1 MTYTLATGDHAPDF
15 DLIGTDVDYY
25 SLDSFKDFDN
35 LIIFFSCNHCPYVT
49 GSDEVTRKTVE
60 KFNNEQFKFVAI
72 NSNSKN
78 TYEEDSFD
86 NMVKRMDEFKFP
98 WLYLYDETQKTAK
111 DYGALKTPHFYV
123 FNQERKLVY
132 TGRGVD
138 SPKDSSNIKVNDLDR
153 VLSELVENKKISVPV
168 TNPIG
173 CNIKW
178 DGMEAH
184 WMPAE
189 ACDLV

>member
-1 MTYTLATGDHAPDF
+1 MTYTLAIGDQAPDF

-35 LIIFFSCNHCPYVT
+35 LIIFFTCNHCPYVT
-49 GSDEVTRKTVE
+49 GSDEVTRMTVE
-60 KFNNEQFKFVAI
+60 KFNNKQFKFIAI

-178 DGMEAH
+178 DGKEAH

>member
-1 MTYTLATGDHAPDF
+1 MSDTKETKKKG
-15 DLIGTDVDYY
+15 
-25 SLDSFKDFDN
+25 
-35 LIIFFSCNHCPYVT
+35 FFSKLL
-49 GSDEVTRKTVE
+49 GR
-60 KFNNEQFKFVAI
+60 
-72 NSNSKN
+72 SNSADADKELEKN
-78 TYEEDSFD
+78 EDIKGSSPVLD
-86 NMVKRMDEFKFP
+86 NDSETSLSESTSATESTLSKSALAKMKKADIVAAAAE
-98 WLYLYDETQKTAK
+98 LGVYLDIKLTK
-111 DYGALKTPHFYV
+111 DKLLAAWDTH

-153 VLSELVENKKISVPV
+153 VLSELVRNKKISVPV

-178 DGMEAH
+178 DGKEAH

>member
-1 MTYTLATGDHAPDF
+1 MAYTLATGDQAPDF
-15 DLIGTDVDYY
+15 DLVGTDVDYY
-25 SLDSFKDFDN
+25 SLDSFKEFDN
-35 LIIFFSCNHCPYVT
+35 LIIFFTCNHCPYVT

-60 KFNNEQFKFVAI
+60 KFNNKQFKFIAI

-123 FNQERKLVY
+123 FNQDRKLVY

-153 VLSELVENKKISVPV
+153 VLSELVRNKKISVPI

-178 DGMEAH
+178 DGKEAH

>member
-1 MTYTLATGDHAPDF
+1 MAYTLATGDQAPDF
-15 DLIGTDVDYY
+15 DLVGTDVDYY
-25 SLDSFKDFDN
+25 SLDSFKEFDN
-35 LIIFFSCNHCPYVT
+35 LIIFFTCNHCPYVT

-60 KFNNEQFKFVAI
+60 KFNNKQFKFIAI

-123 FNQERKLVY
+123 FNQDRKLVY

-153 VLSELVENKKISVPV
+153 VLSELVRNKKISVPV

-178 DGMEAH
+178 DGKEAH

>member
-1 MTYTLATGDHAPDF
+1 M
-15 DLIGTDVDYY
+15 
-25 SLDSFKDFDN
+25 
-35 LIIFFSCNHCPYVT
+35 
-49 GSDEVTRKTVE
+49 TVE
-60 KFNNEQFKFVAI
+60 KFNNKQFKFIAI

-153 VLSELVENKKISVPV
+153 VLSELVRNKKISVPV

-178 DGMEAH
+178 DGKEAH

>member
-1 MTYTLATGDHAPDF
+1 LAYTLATGDQAPDF
-15 DLIGTDVDYY
+15 DLVGTDVDYY
-25 SLDSFKDFDN
+25 SLDSFKEFDN
-35 LIIFFSCNHCPYVT
+35 LIIFFTCNHCPYVT

-60 KFNNEQFKFVAI
+60 KFNNKQFKFIAI

-153 VLSELVENKKISVPV
+153 VLSELVRNKKISVPV

-178 DGMEAH
+178 DGKEAH

>member
-1 MTYTLATGDHAPDF
+1 LTYTLATGDHAPDF

-35 LIIFFSCNHCPYVT
+35 LIIFFTCNLCPYVT

-178 DGMEAH
+178 DGKEAH

>member
-1 MTYTLATGDHAPDF
+1 MAYTIAIGDQAPDF

-35 LIIFFSCNHCPYVT
+35 LIIFFTCNHCPYVT

-60 KFNNEQFKFVAI
+60 KFNNKQFKFIAI

-78 TYEEDSFD
+78 TYEEDSFA

-178 DGMEAH
+178 DGKEAH